1 VTDSRV
7 ICSGCGYEAPP
18 DDPFPFRCPNRGDG
32 ADHVMTRVLH
42 GSAATWPSGGE
53 ANPFVRY
60 RTLAHSYHLARR
72 HGMPDD
78 RYVELVG
85 DLDRAVAEVDGHG
98 FTVSPFAG
106 QAALAERVG
115 VADLWVKDETGN
127 VSGSHKG
134 RHLMGLLILLEVA
147 ERTGLA
153 GRDPGRPLA
162 IASCGNAAL
171 AAAVVARAGRRPLDV
186 FVPTWAEP
194 AVLARLEDLGAR
206 INVVP
211 RQDGVAGDPTY
222 HALQAGIA
230 EGAFPFTCQGP
241 DNGLTVEGGMTL
253 GYEIADGARGAG
265 ESLDRLFVQVGG
277 GALASA
283 LVQGLREAATLG
295 ALDGLPRIHAVQT
308 RGAHPLARAYGR
320 LANRILDRLG
330 EPASLAGTAEGAD
343 RIREKVGAPEVEE
356 ELSAAARD
364 RRSFMWPWE
373 TEPASVASGILDDET
388 YDWLAVV
395 RGMVETGGFPV
406 LVSEETLETGNVLA
420 RDATGIDV
428 DHTGSAGLAGLLEV
442 TGAGEVDRQER
453 VAVLFTGIR
462 R

>member
-1 VTDSRV
+1 M
-7 ICSGCGYEAPP
+7 A
-18 DDPFPFRCPNRGDG
+18 
-32 ADHVMTRVLH
+32 RVLDGRVTLWPT
-42 GSAATWPSGGE
+42 GSEP
-53 ANPFVRY
+53 NPFIRY
-60 RTLAHSYHLARR
+60 RTLSHAYHLAVSR
-72 HGMPDD
+72 GMTDD
-78 RYVELVG
+78 QYLELVG
-85 DLDRAVAEVDGHG
+85 DLDRAVARVDGRG
-98 FTVSPFAG
+98 FTVTPFA
-106 QAALAERVG
+106 ARPALAERAG

-134 RHLMGLLILLEVA
+134 RHLMGLLILLEVV

-171 AAAVVARAGRRPLDV
+171 AAAVVARAGERPLDV

-194 AVLARLEDLGAR
+194 AVVTRLEDLGANVR
-206 INVVP
+206 VVP
-211 RQDGVAGDPTY
+211 RQEGVPGDPTY
-222 HALQAGIA
+222 HALLAAIG
-230 EGAFPFTCQGP
+230 EGAIPFTCQGP

-253 GYEIADGARGAG
+253 GYELADGARRGDVA
-265 ESLDRLFVQVGG
+265 LDRLFVQTGG

-283 LVQGLREAATLG
+283 VVQGLREAVSLG
-295 ALDGLPRIHAVQT
+295 ALKELPRIQAVQT
-308 RGAHPLARAYGR
+308 VGGYPLARAYVR
-320 LANRILDRLG
+320 LASRILERLG
-330 EPASLAGTAEGAD
+330 EPASMAGSAESAD
-343 RIREKVGAPEVEE
+343 RILEKAEAPEVQE
-356 ELSAAARD
+356 ELAAAARD
-364 RRSFMWPWE
+364 RGSFMWPWE
-373 TEPASVASGILDDET
+373 TEPASVATGILDDET